1 MATGAEAVKKTAEQA
16 SAAGAQA
23 FREGVEKSLNAL
35 TELNAQGKRN
45 LEALVESVSAAT
57 RGAEALGAQSLA
69 YSKKS
74 WEDGVTAAQALASAK
89 SMQEVVEL
97 QTGFAN
103 SAIET
108 YLGEVTRMTE
118 PLTNAVRDSFKPL
131 NERMTATLEKVQS
144 AR

>member
-1 MATGAEAVKKTAEQA
+1 
-16 SAAGAQA
+16 
-23 FREGVEKSLNAL
+23 
-35 TELNAQGKRN
+35 
-45 LEALVESVSAAT
+45 LVESVSAAT